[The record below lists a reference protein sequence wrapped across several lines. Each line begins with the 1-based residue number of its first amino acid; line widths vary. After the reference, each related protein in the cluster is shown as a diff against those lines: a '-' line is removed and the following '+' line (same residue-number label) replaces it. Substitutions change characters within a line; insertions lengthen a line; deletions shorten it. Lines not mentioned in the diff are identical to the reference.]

1 MVKRLFL
8 ALAALA
14 ACGFAQAPGILR
26 VVAIVPVL
34 GWFVSIV
41 VIGIWVLVANV
52 IAVRQALDYETT
64 PPAIAVCAL
73 AWVVQ
78 AILVA
83 VFGGVRLFACHR
95 VDEVATEERG
105 EFEGLPDGKYQ
116 VGGMPPGDYLIGAL
130 SDLEPGMQYD
140 PEFLKS
146 MIVASTRVTIGE
158 GAKVRGVFVSVDPE
172 RDTPAILK
180 DYLGS
185 FDKRI
190 IGLTGERAALEI
202 IGA

>member
-1 MVKRLFL
+1 MATFGQRLLGAMRLSAATFEDVEHDPT
-8 ALAALA
+8 ATGQAALVVLLA
-14 ACGFAQAPGILR
+14 STATAVGWAAGAGEVALIRSAAGALIGWGVSAVLIWQLGTRLLPGRNTEADFGQLLRACGFAQAPGILH

-83 VFGGVRLFACHR
+83 VFGGVRLFA
-95 VDEVATEERG
+95 
-105 EFEGLPDGKYQ
+105 
-116 VGGMPPGDYLIGAL
+116 
-130 SDLEPGMQYD
+130 
-140 PEFLKS
+140 
-146 MIVASTRVTIGE
+146 
-158 GAKVRGVFVSVDPE
+158 
-172 RDTPAILK
+172 
-180 DYLGS
+180 
-185 FDKRI
+185 
-190 IGLTGERAALEI
+190 
-202 IGA
+202 